1 MRGLPRRFGRA
12 QTYER
17 RSGGRTEGT
26 PCQDCGKAC
35 RLAAQ
40 IFRPC
45 RCIAGGSAGLFIRAR
60 LRARARGRTRAE
72 RMKLTLRDL
81 EVRGKRVLVRVDFN
95 VPVEERDGK
104 IVITDDTRIR
114 ESLPTINWLR
124 EHGAK
129 TILMSH
135 FGRPK
140 GKRVDKYTLR
150 PVADYL
156 HTLINQPGIF
166 SHDIIGEVPEKI
178 VAHMQEGDVAL
189 LQNLRFH
196 PGEEANDPKFAE
208 ALAKLGDLYVNDA
221 FGAAHRA
228 HASTAGMT
236 KFVPKAAMGL
246 LMEKELRYLHEE
258 LDRPGKP
265 FVVIMGG
272 AKVSDKIGV
281 LKALMEKADTILIG
295 GAMANTFFKA
305 EGIPIGA
312 SLVESDKLDL
322 ARELLDLAKKRGVKL
337 LLPIDAVETDEIR
350 AGATIR
356 NTSRLS
362 PQHGISDG
370 WQAVD
375 IGAATIA
382 LYQDEIAKGETIL
395 WNGPVGIFEIPDFA
409 EGTIA
414 IAEAL
419 AQSGATTI
427 IGGGD
432 SVTAVK
438 QAGLADK
445 MTFISTGGGAS
456 LELLEGKELPGVA
469 ALSDKT

>member
-1 MRGLPRRFGRA
+1 MA
-12 QTYER
+12 
-17 RSGGRTEGT
+17 
-26 PCQDCGKAC
+26 
-35 RLAAQ
+35 
-40 IFRPC
+40 
-45 RCIAGGSAGLFIRAR
+45 
-60 LRARARGRTRAE
+60 
-72 RMKLTLRDL
+72 KLKLRDL
-81 EVRGKRVLVRVDFN
+81 DVRRKRVLVRVDFN
-95 VPVEERDGK
+95 VPTETRSRKVQ
-104 IVITDDTRIR
+104 ITDDTRIR
-114 ESLPTINWLR
+114 ESLPTINYLR

-140 GKRVDKYTLR
+140 GKPVEKYSLR
-150 PVADYL
+150 PIGDYL
-156 HTLINQPGIF
+156 HTLIHHPVIF
-166 SHDIIGEVPEKI
+166 SHDTIGEVPEKI
-178 VAHMQEGDVAL
+178 IEHMHGGDVAL
-189 LQNLRFH
+189 LENVRFR
-196 PGEEANDPKFAE
+196 PGEEANDPNFAR
-208 ALAKLGDLYVNDA
+208 ALGSLGDVYVNDA

-228 HASTAGMT
+228 HASTAGIT
-236 KFVPKAAMGL
+236 KFVDKSAMGF
-246 LMEKELRYLHEE
+246 LMEKELKHLRDGLEE
-258 LDRPGKP
+258 PAKP
-265 FVVIMGG
+265 FVVILGG

-281 LKALMEKADTILIG
+281 LKALMEKADVILIG
-295 GAMANTFFKA
+295 GAMANTFLKA
-305 EGIPIGA
+305 EGIPVGA
-312 SLVESDKLDL
+312 SRVESDKLDL
-322 ARELLDLAKKRGVKL
+322 ARELLDMAKKHDVKFL
-337 LLPIDAVETDEIR
+337 VPIDVVEADEIR
-350 AGATIR
+350 AGADMR

-382 LYQDEIAKGETIL
+382 LYQEEISTGETIL
-395 WNGPVGIFEIPDFA
+395 WNGPMGVFEIPEFG

-414 IAEAL
+414 IAEAM

-469 ALSDKT
+469 ALSDGK